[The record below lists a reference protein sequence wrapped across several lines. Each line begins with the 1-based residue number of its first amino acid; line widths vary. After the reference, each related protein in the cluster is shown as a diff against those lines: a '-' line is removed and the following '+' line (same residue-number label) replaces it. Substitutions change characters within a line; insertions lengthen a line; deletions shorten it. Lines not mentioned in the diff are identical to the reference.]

1 MQLVEAATAFPN
13 KGSTLRLSLISKVAD
28 KEGNIVYL
36 HKPSVLNK
44 VISEKNADL
53 LLSYMRTGSI
63 EGIAWRASINGVPI
77 AVKTGTAQMA
87 NEKGG
92 GYSKTDFISSCIGIF
107 PADDP
112 KIILYTAVI
121 KPVGQIY
128 GSVIAAPVIS
138 EASNEIIDYL
148 GLARENAPTVEHT
161 GRIPISEN
169 KPVDLKDKMPD
180 LTGVPK
186 KLLLELLLQKDVSV
200 KITGDG
206 YVVSQTPPPGTP
218 LKKGMKIELNL
229 E

>member
-1 MQLVEAATAFPN
+1 M
-13 KGSTLRLSLISKVAD
+13 
-28 KEGNIVYL
+28 
-36 HKPSVLNK
+36 
-44 VISEKNADL
+44 NAKL
-53 LLSYMRTGSI
+53 LLSYMQTGSI

-112 KIILYTAVI
+112 KIILYTVII

-138 EASNEIIDYL
+138 QASNDIIDYL

-161 GRIPISEN
+161 GRIPISETE
-169 KPVDLKDKMPD
+169 PIILKDTMPH
-180 LTGVPK
+180 LIGVPK
-186 KLLLELLLQKDVSV
+186 KLLLNLVMQTQYNV
-200 KITGDG
+200 KINGDG
-206 YVVSQTPPPGTP
+206 YVVSQEPPAGTI
-218 LKKGMKIELNL
+218 LKEGMNIELHL
-229 E
+229 K